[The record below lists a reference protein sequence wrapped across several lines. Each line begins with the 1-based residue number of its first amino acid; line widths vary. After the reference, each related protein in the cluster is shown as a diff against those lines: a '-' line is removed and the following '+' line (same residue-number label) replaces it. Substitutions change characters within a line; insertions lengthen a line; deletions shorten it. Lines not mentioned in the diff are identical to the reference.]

1 MGIVMII
8 VHILICIGLIVVVL
22 MQNTKSEGGLSG
34 AITGWSQHAKS
45 RYGIE
50 EKLDRFTLGLAIA
63 FFASA
68 LVMYLIYPIFL

>member
-1 MGIVMII
+1 MMI
-8 VHILICIGLIVVVL
+8 VHILICIGLIIVVL

-45 RYGIE
+45 RYGTE
-50 EKLDRFTLGLAIA
+50 EKLDKLTLGLAIA